1 MGMIKIIP
9 SNDAKP
15 NETSK
20 LCSKIIK
27 ECGINVIKINKEMSF
42 GKNNNVNEKYTIV
55 FNDNNDIKHEYDE
68 YDEEYDEDDDEEYS
82 DYFEERGD
90 LF

>member
-27 ECGINVIKINKEMSF
+27 ECGINVTKINKEMSF
-42 GKNNNVNEKYTIV
+42 SKNNNVNEKYTIV
-55 FNDNNDIKHEYDE
+55 FNDTDELRNE
-68 YDEEYDEDDDEEYS
+68 YDEEDEDDDEEEYS
-82 DYFEERGD
+82 DYYDERRESI
-90 LF
+90 